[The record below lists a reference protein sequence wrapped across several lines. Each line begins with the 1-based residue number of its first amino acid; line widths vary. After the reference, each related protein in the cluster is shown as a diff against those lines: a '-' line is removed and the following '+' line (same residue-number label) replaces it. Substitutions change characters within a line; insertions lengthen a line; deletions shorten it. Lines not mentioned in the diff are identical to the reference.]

1 MKKIACLLSLCLC
14 LFVCCKDDVEA
25 VLQVA
30 GDNRPELEKVLS
42 HYRDEPL
49 KLRAARFLIENMD
62 AHYCYGGKAVDG
74 YYHDM
79 DSLFTHKEG
88 DRGFWNTQY
97 DSILNLY
104 GNGMNADVKHR
115 LYDVAHLKSDF
126 LIASIDS
133 AFNVWRRN
141 WNKQYGFDVF
151 CRYVLPYR
159 VGEER
164 PDNWR
169 AEFAMSP
176 GEVADY
182 ERYTD
187 NYSYAYNMANTRLQW
202 IRSTIFYPSCFLPD
216 FPLSMLGHLKLGT
229 CKEYAHLCVAL
240 LRTADSFGS
249 GFCSAVGQP
258 FLGARMVRCVVGRR
272 GNHSVCTGRTVGR
285 TFRQTQGRPFAQ
297 SVPAD
302 L

>member
-1 MKKIACLLSLCLC
+1 M
-14 LFVCCKDDVEA
+14 
-25 VLQVA
+25 QVA

-104 GNGMNADVKHR
+104 RNGMNVDVKHR

-202 IRSTIFYPSCFLPD
+202 IRSTIFILPVSSRIFLCPCWGI
-216 FPLSMLGHLKLGT
+216 LNWARVRSMPIF
-229 CKEYAHLCVAL
+229 AWP
-240 LRTADSFGS
+240 
-249 GFCSAVGQP
+249 CSARRV
-258 FLGARMVRCVVGRR
+258 FLRQWILFRSGA
-272 GNHSVCTGRTVGR
+272 TVPWG
-285 TFRQTQGRPFAQ
+285 TNGALCCW
-297 SVPAD
+297 AKG
-302 L
+302 